1 MRESSPLNTGINE
14 INDNKPLSTP
24 EGDTSSDRDDE
35 NRNSRE
41 ETSATPVTK
50 VDGSSITT
58 VSTGDSMRQLGDM
71 AGSKGS
77 ELAGEDGFTEEER
90 AMVIKGA
97 VARKLKLFKLGLCN
111 EVLKCM
117 LEFNF
122 EETIIIAQ
130 AICIRITC
138 NIHYTLYTSC

>member
-14 INDNKPLSTP
+14 INDNKPLLTP

-35 NRNSRE
+35 NRNSGE
-41 ETSATPVTK
+41 ETSATPVTR
-50 VDGSSITT
+50 VDGSSVTT
-58 VSTGDSMRQLGDM
+58 CSTGDSMRQLGDM

-90 AMVIKGA
+90 ATVIKGA

-122 EETIIIAQ
+122 EETIAHESFVTIQ
-130 AICIRITC
+130 SMNNSRD
-138 NIHYTLYTSC
+138 L